1 MRTSHFFH
9 LPIVADLQ
17 MVAQDAVARDVKVAL
32 PAAVQPRL
40 LARLQVELGAA
51 PDPPAVA
58 AVAEHVVAEEGEGL

>member
-1 MRTSHFFH
+1 
-9 LPIVADLQ
+9 